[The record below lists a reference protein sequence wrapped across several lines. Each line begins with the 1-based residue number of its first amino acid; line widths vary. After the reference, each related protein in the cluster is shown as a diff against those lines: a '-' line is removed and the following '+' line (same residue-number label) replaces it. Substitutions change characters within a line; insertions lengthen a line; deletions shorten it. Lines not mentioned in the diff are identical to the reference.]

1 MVDTLQGEETNR
13 WLKVRNIWARCVQVG
28 TLLRARIFKAAR
40 VMYSEVFKA
49 KTNIQVGKLI

>member
-1 MVDTLQGEETNR
+1 M
-13 WLKVRNIWARCVQVG
+13 QVG
-28 TLLRARIFKAAR
+28 TLLRVRIFKAAR